1 MRVCII
7 LSLALPLWCWSAAVN
22 GADAAGGDLQEQSSI
37 SEEGDSIFGWE
48 AADPEDELEENIE
61 ALEEGVPLDPNEPG
75 QWSLTAR
82 NAFNGVFLWDRP
94 IPTWTSMITVAPATA
109 LDVVLSLFD
118 SNNVTLVNEQNSAAV
133 GAPETITNFNIS
145 SPGIHSVQ
153 IKTIEGAQTDYAMMF
168 MDAESYSFIFK
179 GLLIENTSQSG
190 YVEADSDHFWFFSI
204 ESSDSVSFR
213 ITPEDNGDPY
223 VELYDPDGSR
233 MLTIDHNGEG
243 EAEELTNYT
252 LLDGGMYGIRVAEF
266 SFQPMS
272 YTIQLL
278 P

>member
-1 MRVCII
+1 MRKAIVFTGYPVVI
-7 LSLALPLWCWSAAVN
+7 LLILVSIVMANDQYHQYVPFI
-22 GADAAGGDLQEQSSI
+22 AGSTGSSPQAKGELI
-37 SEEGDSIFGWE
+37 
-48 AADPEDELEENIE
+48 PEDLIISNLGAGNTDRWELDLE
-61 ALEEGVPLDPNEPG
+61 AGDAI
-75 QWSLTAR
+75 S
-82 NAFNGVFLWDRP
+82 
-94 IPTWTSMITVAPATA
+94 ITVAPATA